1 MRFLK
6 ILGIISFIQLIS
18 FSLYSQ
24 SNDFSIGYLN
34 SVLEK
39 NALRFAIDY
48 SEKLE
53 PKLNLFK
60 PGKNSLMSFSP
71 DLKILL
77 GSEDAFNGIVAK
89 YTGNIM
95 KFKTT
100 TIGGIETP
108 DLSKSFS
115 NFPVSVGIESNK
127 DFSFVSGLVET
138 GYIPWY
144 QNKKDLH
151 KILRETKLGVF
162 VQGGYKFD
170 TSAET
175 DTIIN
180 INSGDIDQ
188 SEEDNDSGLFRFK
201 LSTGFSPKIY
211 IQEENDIGFSLIGN
225 GDAWYD
231 LLNNEIYYHLEGAL
245 RLFYKDF
252 FFDIKYEKGSG
263 APNFNQGDQFSANLG
278 IVF

>member
-1 MRFLK
+1 MRLLK
-6 ILGIISFIQLIS
+6 KIVIISLTQLIS
-18 FSLYSQ
+18 LNLYSQ
-24 SNDFSIGYLN
+24 SNDFSVGYLN
-34 SVLEK
+34 TVLEK

-48 SEKLE
+48 SEKIE
-53 PKLNLFK
+53 PKLSLFVS
-60 PGKNSLMSFSP
+60 GKNSLMSFSP

-100 TIGGIETP
+100 TIAGIETP
-108 DLSKSFS
+108 DLSKTFS
-115 NFPVSVGIESNK
+115 NFPVSIGIESDK

-144 QNKKDLH
+144 QNNKDL
-151 KILRETKLGVF
+151 KNVLRETKVGVF

-170 TSAET
+170 TSTET
-175 DTIIN
+175 DTITN
-180 INSGDIDQ
+180 INSGDIDH
-188 SEEDNDSGLFRFK
+188 SEEENDNGLFRLKF
-201 LSTGFSPKIY
+201 SAGFSPKIY
-211 IQEENDIGFSLIGN
+211 IEEENNIGFSLIGN

-231 LLNNEIYYHLEGAL
+231 IMNNEIYYHLEGAL
-245 RLFYKDF
+245 RLFYKDY